1 MLTIAHKSCTSQN
14 SFNLEFVVV
23 LPSYRLHFCIIPKN
37 LAWSQNYKCKKVL
50 ITLILSIAIIDMH
63 LDIQAMTL
71 QDNRVNINSCS
82 IQLRKKI
89 ICHFIYWNIIAASLF
104 ITILVDNHANNRI
117 SLRQYRVRSYKYGQR
132 VFSNLQMAWK
142 KDTYLAH
149 KYSLHIWN
157 ATIFFSLLAPYNRF
171 AMSVSNW
178 EHHMR
183 LIWYMSSVIHVSFTR
198 LKIQT

>member
-14 SFNLEFVVV
+14 SFNLAFVVV

-82 IQLRKKI
+82 IQLRKKSFAI
-89 ICHFIYWNIIAASLF
+89 SSIE
-104 ITILVDNHANNRI
+104 I
-117 SLRQYRVRSYKYGQR
+117 SLQQV
-132 VFSNLQMAWK
+132 
-142 KDTYLAH
+142 YL
-149 KYSLHIWN
+149 LP
-157 ATIFFSLLAPYNRF
+157 FLLITMPITEL
-171 AMSVSNW
+171 V
-178 EHHMR
+178 
-183 LIWYMSSVIHVSFTR
+183 
-198 LKIQT
+198 

>member
-1 MLTIAHKSCTSQN
+1 MVTKLRVQKGFN
-14 SFNLEFVVV
+14 NVNLEY
-23 LPSYRLHFCIIPKN
+23 SNHRYASWYTGNDI
-37 LAWSQNYKCKKVL
+37 KK
-50 ITLILSIAIIDMH
+50 ITELIL
-63 LDIQAMTL
+63 TL
-71 QDNRVNINSCS
+71 VQYNYA
-82 IQLRKKI
+82 KKI

-117 SLRQYRVRSYKYGQR
+117 SLRQYKVRSYKYGQR

-171 AMSVSNW
+171 AMSVSNL

>member
-1 MLTIAHKSCTSQN
+1 MLFCQAIVYIFALFQKIWHGHKTTS
-14 SFNLEFVVV
+14 
-23 LPSYRLHFCIIPKN
+23 
-37 LAWSQNYKCKKVL
+37 AKKVL

-157 ATIFFSLLAPYNRF
+157 ATIFSLYL
-171 AMSVSNW
+171 
-178 EHHMR
+178 HHTID
-183 LIWYMSSVIHVSFTR
+183 LQWVFPIGNTICA
-198 LKIQT
+198 